1 MDVLEIHFLL
11 HFGSLA
17 GPSQTEER
25 QQEYSWGPQ
34 SAYYLVFLSLEVL

>member
-11 HFGSLA
+11 HFVSLA

-25 QQEYSWGPQ
+25 QQEYS
-34 SAYYLVFLSLEVL
+34 

>member
-17 GPSQTEER
+17 GPSQTER